1 LFPNQPII
9 GHALQTFQSDAGCP
23 AKAKGRLDQHRMKD
37 ECEQWKN
44 IARSFGCFFFGLEII
59 PLLLIIYAMAVRR
72 TH

>member
-1 LFPNQPII
+1 
-9 GHALQTFQSDAGCP
+9 
-23 AKAKGRLDQHRMKD
+23 MKD
-37 ECEQWKN
+37 EWEQWKN